1 MKSRVFF
8 YVIALWAAALII
20 AAVAKAQTIYV
31 ENNSTALTTSALQD
45 ALPAF
50 QAATNQD
57 FYPIW
62 HQTTNLVLG
71 VPLPGGEYISIENA
85 SDVPGALG
93 YHSVADNGTPYA
105 KVFMESASWQVTF
118 THELW
123 EMLADPYIN
132 TVVKARRFW
141 LVEVGDPVE
150 ADRFSYSRPSAS
162 GQPVFISDFVYPSWY
177 RLNGKAPFDF
187 TRKVKIP
194 FQILCDGYAT
204 FWNFNIANW
213 QNRNARPC
221 SFSTG

>member
-1 MKSRVFF
+1 MKPRVFF

-31 ENNSTALTTSALQD
+31 ENNSSTLTNSALQD
-45 ALPAF
+45 ALPVF
-50 QAATNQD
+50 QAATNLD
-57 FYPIW
+57 FSPIW
-62 HQTTNLVLG
+62 HQSTILRLG
-71 VPLPGGEYISIENA
+71 NPPPGEESISIENA

-93 YHSVADNGTPYA
+93 YHSVADNGIPYA

-150 ADRFSYSRPSAS
+150 ADRFAYTRLSALR
-162 GQPVFISDFVYPSWY
+162 Q
-177 RLNGKAPFDF
+177 
-187 TRKVKIP
+187 
-194 FQILCDGYAT
+194 
-204 FWNFNIANW
+204 
-213 QNRNARPC
+213 
-221 SFSTG
+221 